1 VELRS
6 SCMIGFDTPI
16 KAGDFRLVKMKECN

>member
-6 SCMIGFDTPI
+6 SCMIGFGAPI
-16 KAGDFRLVKMKECN
+16 KAGDFRLVKMEECP